1 MRYLGV
7 VAILISVT
15 SCVSYQ
21 PLPEGY
27 TGPTAMIVDTMDP
40 ISSTRAGFF
49 QITAVDGRDV
59 LSSSN
64 STQAASSGQ
73 GFMMSQR
80 TESRLVPS
88 GKVTLSLEGRI
99 SVAAPI
105 LALTGGMYSIKGEV
119 DVELE
124 SEMAYYVRGFLS
136 NDYTTVWLEDNQG
149 NVVSE
154 KLEQGT
160 RR

>member
-1 MRYLGV
+1 
-7 VAILISVT
+7 
-15 SCVSYQ
+15 
-21 PLPEGY
+21 
-27 TGPTAMIVDTMDP
+27 
-40 ISSTRAGFF
+40 
-49 QITAVDGRDV
+49 
-59 LSSSN
+59 
-64 STQAASSGQ
+64 
-73 GFMMSQR
+73 MMSQR

-88 GKVTLSLEGRI
+88 GKVTLSLEGQI

-136 NDYTTVWLEDNQG
+136 NDYTTVWLEDNKG